1 MRDVDQGQGLYDVGL
16 WLFNRSLNNELVCN
30 SYVPLPLDSPWYTAL
45 PWLSYSALSSVK
57 LDANIKGQNFS
68 RNIGIPEFFTF
79 GYSTDAR
86 YGSSFDFSHFSS
98 EHDGRAVCILNLN
111 EETKI
116 MKYVLRFDQS
126 QGETLVHID
135 FAYHDTNEFKLISHR
150 PLDLEAV
157 YLFKPKLFIAM
168 MFAGIF
174 DSYFNTLLQV
184 GLKGIQ
190 KLAKQNPAFLYT
202 LKLVWTIEAAI
213 SLVNEVHGYAVLE
226 KLYHQQQL
234 DAQEEELAKKMHIGG
249 FSLTTE
255 DKNDTIDGL
264 SGLGYIVLQRFKR
277 KQIDIRVTQ

>member
-1 MRDVDQGQGLYDVGL
+1 
-16 WLFNRSLNNELVCN
+16 
-30 SYVPLPLDSPWYTAL
+30 
-45 PWLSYSALSSVK
+45 
-57 LDANIKGQNFS
+57 
-68 RNIGIPEFFTF
+68 
-79 GYSTDAR
+79 
-86 YGSSFDFSHFSS
+86 
-98 EHDGRAVCILNLN
+98 
-111 EETKI
+111 
-116 MKYVLRFDQS
+116 
-126 QGETLVHID
+126 
-135 FAYHDTNEFKLISHR
+135 
-150 PLDLEAV
+150 
-157 YLFKPKLFIAM
+157 M